1 MDNSQTKG
9 QPDQPYRE
17 VQVFPNSLCS
27 SEGVSVEVTDSRM
40 MYIHVHTLSESCSN
54 YACRQP

>member
-17 VQVFPNSLCS
+17 VQVFPDSLCS

-40 MYIHVHTLSESCSN
+40 MYIHTLSESCS
-54 YACRQP
+54 CRQP